1 MGYISEV
8 QIDGGDVLPV
18 GSSLYGVCESLAP
31 TAAKVVT
38 LPNFN
43 AEKNG
48 VTVHV
53 RFIYG
58 NSAPLSSPLTLK
70 VGAIDPYPITN
81 PGGSVAWSENAVISF
96 TFDGIE
102 KRWMVNDGNVSTIA
116 VEQTYIQNSSE
127 AISGAGVA
135 DALNTLGSAS
145 HVDTTQQIIES
156 GANANKTEHTIVPTV
171 GAITEYVDNK
181 VSGIT
186 GAMHFVGRTTT
197 TMSDGLTTA
206 TVIINGANYTPIA
219 GDVVLSDD
227 HQEYVW
233 VVTNTSTG
241 AGYWELLGD
250 EGSYLYANQVE
261 NTSVVNGIQFS
272 AGTFPSVTLDDNATS
287 VLTSVSNTSAAKAT
301 SAEVTNGILR
311 ITTGILPQFN
321 TGSVRGVTSVSNGVL
336 PTLTPTT
343 TEVLK
348 TKEN

>member
-1 MGYISEV
+1 MGYINEV
-8 QIDGGDVLPV
+8 QIDGGNILPV
-18 GSSLYGVCESLAP
+18 GSSLYGICETLAATP
-31 TAAKVVT
+31 GKVVT
-38 LPNFN
+38 LPSFD
-43 AEKNG
+43 AIKNG

-53 RFIYG
+53 RFVYG

-70 VGAIDPYPITN
+70 VGAADPYQITN
-81 PGGSVAWSENAVISF
+81 PGGSVAWSENTVISF
-96 TFDGIE
+96 TYDDLE
-102 KRWMVNDGNVSTIA
+102 KRWMVNDGNVSTIT
-116 VEQTYIQNSSE
+116 VEQRYIQNSPE
-127 AISGAGVA
+127 AISGAGVT
-135 DALNTLGSAS
+135 DALNTLGSAAQ
-145 HVDTTQQIIES
+145 VDTAQQIIES

-186 GAMHFVGRTTT
+186 GAMHLVGRTTT

-206 TVIINGANYTPIA
+206 TVVINGANYTPIA
-219 GDVVLSDD
+219 GDVVLSDE

-287 VLTSVSNTSAAKAT
+287 VLTGVSNTSTAKAT
-301 SAEVTNGILR
+301 SAEVTNGILK

-321 TGSVRGVTSVSNGVL
+321 TGSVRGVTSVSNGVP
-336 PTLTPTT
+336 PTLTPST